1 MTLGFIMLCHTSL
14 DRAAQG
20 ARHWAEQD
28 CPVVIHVDRKVVVAE
43 YNRLVT
49 SLGDLANI
57 RFSPRFT
64 CEWGTWGLV
73 AATQAASRVMLRDFP
88 KVHHICL
95 ASGACLPLRPLGEM
109 MAYLDQRFH
118 TDFIESV
125 TTEDVGWTIGGL
137 NIERFEF
144 RFPFSWRKRRRL
156 FDSYLRLQRRLGYRR
171 HIPKGLVPHLGS
183 QWWCLT
189 RPTLAAILDHPRRA
203 EFDRYFRKV
212 WIPDEAYFQTMT
224 RMVSTNIES
233 RSLTLHKFDVLGR
246 PHVFY
251 DDHLQLLHRS
261 ECFIARKIWPHA
273 DQLYRTF
280 LGPQDKS
287 HTPAKHLASAEYLAP
302 AKHLASAEYLA
313 QPGRDPLTEPNPARI
328 DRLFA
333 KAAERRLH
341 GRAGLYMQ
349 SRFPDADW
357 TRQRSAAPYSLFSG
371 FADTFED
378 FETWLGKTTG
388 MRVHGHL
395 YAPDR
400 VQFAEGAT
408 IYQGC
413 LSDSA
418 QLRDYDP
425 RSFLTNLIWNTRG
438 ERQCFQ
444 FGPADRQQIS
454 EFIAGDANARIY
466 VITGAWAIGLL
477 HSDAGFAEIRREA
490 ARLQRIES
498 EFLSLLQKPW
508 VRARVRRWT
517 LAEFL
522 EQPMEHLQGVVDD
535 LRPRNLHPLTEV
547 PRQIDRGGFG
557 QFLQNLR
564 NQGMQPILM
573 GEFPTSET
581 QPATNPQR
589 GQPYLVK

>member
-1 MTLGFIMLCHTSL
+1 MTLGFVMLCHTAL
-14 DRAAQG
+14 DRAAQV

-28 CPVVIHVDRKVVVAE
+28 CPVVIHADCRVAHAD

-49 SLGDLANI
+49 SLADLGNI
-57 RFSPRFT
+57 RFSPRHT

-73 AATQAASRVMLRDFP
+73 AATQAASRIMLRDFP
-88 KVHHICL
+88 RVRHICL
-95 ASGACLPLRPLGEM
+95 VSGACLPLRPLHEM
-109 MAYLDQRFH
+109 VAYLDAHCH

-125 TTEDVGWTIGGL
+125 TTGDVGWTIGGL
-137 NIERFEF
+137 DIERFEF

-156 FDSYLRLQRRLGYRR
+156 FDGYMRLQRRLGLRR
-171 HIPKGLVPHLGS
+171 HIPGGLVPHLGS

-212 WIPDEAYFQTMT
+212 WIPDEAYFQTMA
-224 RMVSTNIES
+224 RLVSTNIES
-233 RSLTLHKFDVLGR
+233 RSLTLHKFDNLGR
-246 PHVFY
+246 PHIFY
-251 DDHLQLLHRS
+251 DDHLQLLRRS

-273 DQLYRTF
+273 DQLYRSF
-280 LGPQDKS
+280 LRPQPEDF
-287 HTPAKHLASAEYLAP
+287 P
-302 AKHLASAEYLA
+302 
-313 QPGRDPLTEPNPARI
+313 QPERDPLTEPNPARI

-333 KAAERRLH
+333 KSAERRRH

-349 SRFPDADW
+349 SRFPDAHW
-357 TRQRSAAPYSLFSG
+357 SNLRSAAPYSLFSG
-371 FADTFED
+371 FDDTFED

-400 VQFAEGAT
+400 VGFAEGAT

-444 FGPADRQQIS
+444 FGPADRQEIT

-466 VITGAWAIGLL
+466 VITGAWTIRLL
-477 HSDAGFAEIRREA
+477 HANAGFAETRREA

-498 EFLSLLQKPW
+498 EFLLLLQKPW
-508 VRARVRRWT
+508 VRARVHRWT

-522 EQPMEHLQGVVDD
+522 EQPMENLQSVMDE
-535 LRPRNLHPLTEV
+535 LRPRHLHPLSEV
-547 PRQIDRGGFG
+547 PRQIDRSGFG

-564 NQGMQPILM
+564 NQGMQPNLT
-573 GEFPTSET
+573 GEFPTGEVRPAANLHRS
-581 QPATNPQR
+581 QPH
-589 GQPYLVK
+589 LVQ